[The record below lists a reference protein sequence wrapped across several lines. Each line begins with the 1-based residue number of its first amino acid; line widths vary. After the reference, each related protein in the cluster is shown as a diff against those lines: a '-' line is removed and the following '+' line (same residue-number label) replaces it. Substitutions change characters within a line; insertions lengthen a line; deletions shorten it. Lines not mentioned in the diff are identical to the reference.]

1 MNEVYNTQPEQA
13 PQPQKPSNSLV
24 ISIIGTVLCWP
35 IGLWGLL
42 KSVKVN
48 SLWASG
54 NHAEA
59 YKAASSARTLG
70 IVSIIVGAIVS
81 VIAFFASF
89 ALQMALLDEIDEIDD
104 YYYEDIYEDYDDDDY
119 YYW

>member
-42 KSVKVN
+42 KAVKVN

>member
-13 PQPQKPSNSLV
+13 PQPQKPSNSLA

-42 KSVKVN
+42 KAVKVN

-89 ALQMALLDEIDEIDD
+89 ALQMAMLDEFDD